1 MEMKQTKIS
10 VTSANNNEY
19 FYGLAKKIRPIREKA
34 DAYKEETGE
43 RYFYTPE
50 ELAIVQEVNEIVEL
64 QLRDFIYDFL
74 HRGGYDS
81 FKNQFSD
88 FYSMCIL
95 KVFERFPWYN
105 GECTLSTFI
114 VRDLKGVVNIY
125 IGKERGLSQYYNE
138 QNVKIQ
144 RVIKDMTAKGIEP
157 TVPEISRAINEK
169 ASKNN
174 RISEKTIRTVLDMNK
189 SGAPCSLDACENLME
204 GYFESP
210 EESYFKNEDAQMVYD
225 ILNSLLPYER
235 IAFKLVNGVV
245 DVETGPHEKGTFVAG
260 ATYKDVGRQPSLIK
274 AVEAAGKIDWL
285 KGKRKAVPAT
295 KVEEIVATA
304 RRKINSNPEVMSRLD
319 ALRQVYAEDIEMSGE
334 DAIKSAEDLIISD
347 MFDD

>member
-1 MEMKQTKIS
+1 MEMKQNKVS
-10 VTSANNNEY
+10 VTSANNNKY
-19 FYGLAKKIRPIREKA
+19 FYELAQKIRPIREKA
-34 DAYKEETGE
+34 DTYKEETGE
-43 RYFYTPE
+43 RYLYTPE

-64 QLRDFIYDFL
+64 QMRDFIYDFL

-81 FKNQFSD
+81 FKAQFSD

-144 RVIKDMTAKGIEP
+144 RVIKEMTAKGVEP
-157 TVPEISRAINEK
+157 TVPEIYRIINER
-169 ASKNN
+169 AAKNN
-174 RISEKTIRTVLDMNK
+174 KISEKTIRTVLDMNK
-189 SGAPCSLDACENLME
+189 SGAPCSLENCENLME
-204 GYFESP
+204 GSFESP
-210 EESYFKNEDAQMVYD
+210 EESYFKSEDARMVHE
-225 ILNSLLPYER
+225 ILSSLLPYER
-235 IAFKLVNGVV
+235 IAFKLINDVV
-245 DVETGPHEKGTFVAG
+245 DEETGPHRKDTFISG
-260 ATYKDVGRQPSLIK
+260 STYKDVGRQTSLIE
-274 AVEAAGKIDWL
+274 AVKAAGKEEWVRYGVI
-285 KGKRKAVPAT
+285 PAT
-295 KVEEIVATA
+295 KVEEIVGVA

-319 ALRQVYAEDIEMSGE
+319 ALRQVYAEDIEMSSE